1 MGGGGEVED
10 GGGQV
15 HKGPNWRCKK
25 AQVVRR
31 PKLLSALSALC
42 LLSSPLNGSAPRQ
55 LLGLPGKPNVRART
69 NLGVT
74 CAWSMHMFRTRP
86 AAADLRDT
94 PDDA

>member
-31 PKLLSALSALC
+31 PKLLSALC
-42 LLSSPLNGSAPRQ
+42 LRSVYCRRLSTVLRLVSYWGYQASQTCVLAPT
-55 LLGLPGKPNVRART
+55 LV
-69 NLGVT
+69 
-74 CAWSMHMFRTRP
+74 
-86 AAADLRDT
+86 
-94 PDDA
+94 

>member
-42 LLSSPLNGSAPRQ
+42 LLSSPLNGSAPHQ
-55 LLGLPGKPNVRART
+55 
-69 NLGVT
+69 
-74 CAWSMHMFRTRP
+74 
-86 AAADLRDT
+86 
-94 PDDA
+94 